1 MKKNKLNLLVLAGML
16 GMLQSQAMAA
26 PVENNSTK
34 TQETK
39 KDCEVP
45 SIFVIDQRGE
55 SRLTSDVKLLTYVDE
70 EGNYKNLYFYQYKDN
85 QYRSVTDS
93 KFEFVIENNDYAF
106 SYQALLEKNAVS
118 LDSYFVATSIGH
130 TSLIYSDILEEE
142 NQLNDTYNKKFA
154 QSLNRK

>member
-70 EGNYKNLYFYQYKDN
+70 EGNT
-85 QYRSVTDS
+85 SVCGTREEGS
-93 KFEFVIENNDYAF
+93 T
-106 SYQALLEKNAVS
+106 LLKMRRE
-118 LDSYFVATSIGH
+118 G
-130 TSLIYSDILEEE
+130 DILITTWYAIGAQLIKNQEPGQYFIKDEEYGI
-142 NQLNDTYNKKFA
+142 L
-154 QSLNRK
+154 R